1 MYPLRLKLKLTL
13 LVYRF
18 AWVVLLPLVLFYF
31 WQRGK
36 KEPGYRQHWAE
47 RFGRITLRV
56 HGPCLWFHG
65 ASLGELKGAAPLIR
79 ALVASGT
86 NVVVTTHTPAGRRT
100 IEDLCASEIAKE
112 KLQVAYCPMELAGA
126 VRTFARRVQPQR
138 LIVTEIDTWPVML
151 NVCRQLG
158 VKAALVNGQ
167 YPEKSFVRDNR
178 WGGIRSDVFRLYDLI
193 VCKTKLHADRFR
205 SAGCEKIAIAGEL
218 RFDLPQPLWQIAA
231 AEQFM
236 QTNANQTGRR
246 PVICLASCGPG
257 EEELA
262 REVYQTLRSRLASAG
277 CARPLFVHV
286 PRSPQRFDSTY
297 ALLQDAGLVVARRS
311 SHFDAALQSQ
321 QPLPAT
327 VDVLLGDSLGEMS
340 FYLKLADLVVVGNSF
355 NGLGA
360 HNIIEPLA
368 LKKPVVV
375 GPSIWGIEYPARE
388 ALSAGALIQV
398 ADAHALCDT
407 LTTLVTRADLYAQTR
422 QSLDGFYEEHAGA
435 TAKHMAILVPW
446 CHEGHSQ

>member
-1 MYPLRLKLKLTL
+1 MHPLRLKLKLTL
-13 LVYRF
+13 LVYRL
-18 AWVVLLPLVLFYF
+18 AWVVLLPLVLLYF

-36 KEPGYRQHWAE
+36 KEAGYRQHWAE
-47 RFGRITLRV
+47 RFGRITLHI

-79 ALVASGT
+79 ALVASVI
-86 NVVVTTHTPAGRRT
+86 NIVVTTHTPAGRRT
-100 IEDLCASEIAKE
+100 IEDLCAAEIANE
-112 KLQVAYCPMELAGA
+112 RLQVAYCPLELTGA
-126 VRTFARRVQPQR
+126 VRTFVRRVQPQR
-138 LIVTEIDTWPVML
+138 LIVTEIDTWPIML
-151 NVCRQLG
+151 DVCRQQG

-167 YPEKSFVRDNR
+167 YPEKSFARDSR
-178 WGGIRSDVFRLYDLI
+178 WGGIRSDIFRLYDLI

-205 SAGCEKIAIAGEL
+205 SAGCETIAIAGEL

-231 AEQFM
+231 ADLFIQNNNSQM
-236 QTNANQTGRR
+236 GRR

-257 EEELA
+257 EELLA
-262 REVYQTLRSRLASAG
+262 SEVYKPLRSRLAAAG
-277 CARPLFVHV
+277 YSRPLFVHV

-297 ALLQDAGLVVARRS
+297 SLLQDAELVIARRS
-311 SHFDAALQSQ
+311 SYFDAALQLQ
-321 QPLPAT
+321 LPLPAT
-327 VDVLLGDSLGEMS
+327 IDVLLGDSLGEMS

-368 LKKPVVV
+368 LKKPVIV
-375 GPSIWGIEYPARE
+375 GPSIWGIEYPGRE

-398 ADAHALCDT
+398 ADVQSLCDT
-407 LTTLVTRADLYAQTR
+407 LTALVTQADLYAQTL

-435 TAKHMAILVPW
+435 TAKHMAVLLPW
-446 CHEGHSQ
+446 YHTGRCP